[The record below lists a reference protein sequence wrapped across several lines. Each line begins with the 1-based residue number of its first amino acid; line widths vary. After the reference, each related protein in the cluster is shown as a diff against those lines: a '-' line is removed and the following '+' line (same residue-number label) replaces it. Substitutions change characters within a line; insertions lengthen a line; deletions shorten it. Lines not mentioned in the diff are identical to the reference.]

1 MVRLQ
6 ATTRS
11 RCIRVDSV
19 WQVEELREAEVAL
32 EAPVTIVVNGS
43 EVVTLYATPI
53 DLEELAIGHL
63 LGQGVIRSTEEVKSI
78 EASGSRISVETNSDI
93 SDRVSEYGKLRVI
106 TSACGSTE
114 DFYRILDQVDHPYVS
129 SDYTITLDTLIEA
142 VKELNRLSVRGH
154 LLAVHSTGLFREN
167 SLVAYAEDVGR
178 HNSIDKVIGQGAL
191 KGVDFSSSLLV
202 TTGRQPAD
210 AVLKCARVGIPI
222 SVSIRDP
229 IHSGIFVAWRT
240 GVTLVCGARGARVD
254 IYTHPR
260 RIRYAFGSSNEPF
273 ST

>member
-1 MVRLQ
+1 MQ
-6 ATTRS
+6 ASTKS
-11 RCIRVDSV
+11 RCIRIDFVKG
-19 WQVEELREAEVAL
+19 VEEHREAEVAL
-32 EAPVTIVVNGS
+32 EAPVTIVVNGR
-43 EVVTLYATPI
+43 EMVTLFATPI
-53 DLEELAIGHL
+53 DLKELALGHL
-63 LGQGVIRSTEEVKSI
+63 LGQGVIRSTEEVSSLEI
-78 EASGSRISVETNSDI
+78 LGSRISVETKVDV

-114 DFYRILDQVDHPYVS
+114 DFYHILDQIDRPYVN
-129 SDYTITLDTLIEA
+129 SDYTVTLEALIEA

-154 LLAVHSTGLFREN
+154 LLAVHSTGLFTDS

-178 HNSIDKVIGQGAL
+178 HNSIDKVIGQAAL
-191 KGVDFSSSLLV
+191 KGIDFRSSMLV

-229 IHSGIFVAWRT
+229 IHSGIFAAWRT

-260 RIRYAFGSSNEPF
+260 RIRYTFSSSKEPF